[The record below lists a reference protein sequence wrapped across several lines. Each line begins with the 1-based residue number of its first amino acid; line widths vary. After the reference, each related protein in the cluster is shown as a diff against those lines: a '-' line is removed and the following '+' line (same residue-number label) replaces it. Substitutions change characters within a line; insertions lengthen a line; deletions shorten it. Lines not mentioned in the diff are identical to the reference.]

1 MVVYESKRSYRQ
13 IGRSQGCYHSTYER
27 HYRYSK
33 ELSTKATYK
42 SVLNLDSQII
52 TGLTRNTKWLP
63 RGDYCMQDTL
73 DDLRE
78 VSTKNNG
85 GLYKV
90 VGVEK

>member
-1 MVVYESKRSYRQ
+1 MNRKEVIDKLEDHRDAIIAHMKGITDILKNSAPKQHTRA
-13 IGRSQGCYHSTYER
+13 
-27 HYRYSK
+27 YSIWIP
-33 ELSTKATYK
+33 
-42 SVLNLDSQII
+42 QII

>member
-1 MVVYESKRSYRQ
+1 MNRKEVIDKLEDHRDAIIAHMKGITDILKNSAPKQHTRA
-13 IGRSQGCYHSTYER
+13 
-27 HYRYSK
+27 YSIWIP
-33 ELSTKATYK
+33 
-42 SVLNLDSQII
+42 QII

-63 RGDYCMQDTL
+63 RGDYCMQETL

-85 GLYKV
+85 SLYKV

>member
-1 MVVYESKRSYRQ
+1 MNRKEVIDKLEDHRDATIAHMKGITDILKNSAPKQHTRA
-13 IGRSQGCYHSTYER
+13 
-27 HYRYSK
+27 YSIWIP
-33 ELSTKATYK
+33 
-42 SVLNLDSQII
+42 QII

>member
-1 MVVYESKRSYRQ
+1 MNRKEVIDKLEDHRDAIIAHMKGITDILKNSAPKQHTRA
-13 IGRSQGCYHSTYER
+13 
-27 HYRYSK
+27 YSIWIP
-33 ELSTKATYK
+33 
-42 SVLNLDSQII
+42 QII

-78 VSTKNNG
+78 VSTKNSG
-85 GLYKV
+85 SLYKV